1 MTIKM
6 KIKHNISP
14 ALLALLLAMI
24 SIPAVLT
31 GCHETYQPKPYA
43 YFRIDLPEH
52 RYVLADT
59 LGPYTTEVNELCYA
73 SHTYEEWATSHDQWI
88 NVTYPTLNATIHLSY
103 KSMAPDEFRT
113 ISEESRTLAY
123 KHTIRAD
130 AITEN
135 YYANDTL
142 KIYGIFYEMQGN
154 AASQAQFF
162 LTDSVHNFL
171 RGSLY
176 FFNTP
181 NADSIAPVAQYIQ
194 ADMIHMV
201 ETMKWKHLSK

>member
-1 MTIKM
+1 MTKV
-6 KIKHNISP
+6 KTRHNIQHI
-14 ALLALLLAMI
+14 LLSAMVSASLFLI
-24 SIPAVLT
+24 
-31 GCHETYQPKPYA
+31 GCHEKYQPKPYA

-52 RYVLADT
+52 RYVPADT
-59 LGPYTTEVNELCYA
+59 LGPYITEVNEMCRA
-73 SHTYEEWATSHDQWI
+73 NATREVWMTEHDQWM
-88 NVTYPTLNATIHLSY
+88 NVSYPTLNAIVHLSY
-103 KSMAPDEFRT
+103 KSIHPEEFRT
-113 ISEESRTLAY
+113 VSEESRSLAY

-142 KIYGIFYEMQGN
+142 KVYGIFYEMQGN

-176 FFNTP
+176 FYNTP

-194 ADMIHMV
+194 TDMIHMV
-201 ETMKWKHLSK
+201 ETMKWKNSPK